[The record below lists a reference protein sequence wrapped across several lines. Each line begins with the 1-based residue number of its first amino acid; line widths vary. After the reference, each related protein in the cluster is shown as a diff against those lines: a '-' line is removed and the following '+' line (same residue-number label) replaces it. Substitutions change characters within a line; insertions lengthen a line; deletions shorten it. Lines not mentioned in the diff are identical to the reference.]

1 MYLSGLIKIKPSVQS
16 DRRERISIHHNKRI
30 AGVDFYF
37 RVKIFFNIK
46 RILGVVVGGQFIV
59 WMLGQIVLFTQ
70 KGAHTAQLQDAL
82 SAIQHS
88 KLIAAHIVIFLYK
101 DGLPCYN
108 SRIYGHR
115 TTGKEYLMA
124 KTADTIAIYSR
135 KSRYTGKGESIGNQ
149 IDLCREYIRTHY
161 GDAAAE
167 HAVVFEDEGFSGG
180 NLNRPDF
187 KKMMTAAKDRK
198 FKAIVVYRL
207 DRISRNI
214 SDFSSLI
221 EELGRL
227 GIDFVSIR
235 ESFDTSSPMGRA
247 MMYIASVFSQLER
260 ETIAERIRDNMHE
273 LAKTGRWL
281 GGTTPTG
288 YASESVKS
296 ITVDG
301 KTKKACKL
309 KLLPDEAEII
319 YKIFDLYEQYDSLT
333 MTETELL
340 RQGIKTKTGR
350 SFTRFSIKSILQNP
364 VYLVADK
371 DAYQYFVDNEAEL
384 FAPESDFD
392 GVRGVLAYNRSD
404 QEKGRATV
412 YNPISEWIV
421 SVGEHPGIISSNRWI
436 RVQESLERNKS
447 KSYHKSRG
455 NEALLT
461 GLLWCSC
468 GSRMYPKV
476 TGRKTA
482 DGQVVFPYMCKLKER
497 SRREL
502 CNVRNA
508 NGNLLDAAICE
519 QVKHLADHSSD
530 FMKQLEKAKSA
541 HAGNRSEFETKL
553 STLRKEQAETQ
564 RKITALIDSLADFGD
579 STAAAHL
586 KKRIEELNGQDAAL
600 SSRIRELESLTDE
613 GVLAGMEFDLM
624 RQLLTVFHDN
634 IDDMTVTQKRAAIRT
649 VVRKVVWDGKV
660 AHVVLFGSPEDE
672 IDWTTFPV
680 DPEEEENAPE
690 GGGDG
695 SDSPSGVRWGEDSI
709 LNASTGIG
717 RKPRLAGGVKGVHS
731 LHQPNGSN

>member
-108 SRIYGHR
+108 SRIYGHQ

-167 HAVVFEDEGFSGG
+167 HVVVFEDEGFSGG

-364 VYLVADK
+364 VYLIADK
-371 DAYQYFVDNEAEL
+371 DTYQYFVDNEAEL

-421 SVGEHPGIISSNRWI
+421 SVGGHPGIISSNRWI

-541 HAGNRSEFETKL
+541 HAGNRSECETKL
-553 STLRKEQAETQ
+553 SALRKEQAETQ
-564 RKITALIDSLADFGD
+564 RKINALIDSLADFGD
-579 STAAAHL
+579 STAAVHL

-600 SSRIRELESLTDE
+600 SSRIRELESLTDS
-613 GVLAGMEFDLM
+613 GVLGGIEFDVM

-680 DPEEEENAPE
+680 DPEEDDNDPE

-695 SDSPSGVRWGEDSI
+695 SDSPSGVRSGEDSI
-709 LNASTGIG
+709 LNASAGIG
-717 RKPRLAGGVKGVHS
+717 RKPRLAGGVKGIHG

>member
-187 KKMMTAAKDRK
+187 KKMMTAAKERE

-364 VYLVADK
+364 VYLIADK

-564 RKITALIDSLADFGD
+564 RKINALIDSLADFGD
-579 STAAAHL
+579 STAAVHL

-600 SSRIRELESLTDE
+600 SSRIRELERLTDE

-680 DPEEEENAPE
+680 DPEEDVNDPE

-695 SDSPSGVRWGEDSI
+695 SGSPSGVRWGEDSI
-709 LNASTGIG
+709 LNASAGIG
-717 RKPRLAGGVKGVHS
+717 RKPRLAGGVKGIHG
-731 LHQPNGSN
+731 LHQSNGSN

>member
-1 MYLSGLIKIKPSVQS
+1 
-16 DRRERISIHHNKRI
+16 
-30 AGVDFYF
+30 
-37 RVKIFFNIK
+37 
-46 RILGVVVGGQFIV
+46 
-59 WMLGQIVLFTQ
+59 
-70 KGAHTAQLQDAL
+70 
-82 SAIQHS
+82 
-88 KLIAAHIVIFLYK
+88 
-101 DGLPCYN
+101 
-108 SRIYGHR
+108 
-115 TTGKEYLMA
+115 MA

-364 VYLVADK
+364 AYLIADK

-530 FMKQLEKAKSA
+530 FMKQLEKARSA

-564 RKITALIDSLADFGD
+564 RKINALIDSLADFGD
-579 STAAAHL
+579 STAAVHL

-680 DPEEEENAPE
+680 DPEEDDNDPE

-695 SDSPSGVRWGEDSI
+695 SGSPSGVRWGEDSI
-709 LNASTGIG
+709 LNASAGIG
-717 RKPRLAGGVKGVHS
+717 RKPRLAGGVKGIHG
-731 LHQPNGSN
+731 LHQSNGSN

>member
-1 MYLSGLIKIKPSVQS
+1 M
-16 DRRERISIHHNKRI
+16 
-30 AGVDFYF
+30 
-37 RVKIFFNIK
+37 
-46 RILGVVVGGQFIV
+46 
-59 WMLGQIVLFTQ
+59 T
-70 KGAHTAQLQDAL
+70 
-82 SAIQHS
+82 
-88 KLIAAHIVIFLYK
+88 IVIFLYK

-149 IDLCREYIRTHY
+149 IDLCREYIHTHY

-340 RQGIKTKTGR
+340 RQGIKTKTGVL
-350 SFTRFSIKSILQNP
+350 SPGFPSS
-364 VYLVADK
+364 
-371 DAYQYFVDNEAEL
+371 L
-384 FAPESDFD
+384 FC
-392 GVRGVLAYNRSD
+392 R
-404 QEKGRATV
+404 
-412 YNPISEWIV
+412 I
-421 SVGEHPGIISSNRWI
+421 
-436 RVQESLERNKS
+436 
-447 KSYHKSRG
+447 
-455 NEALLT
+455 
-461 GLLWCSC
+461 
-468 GSRMYPKV
+468 
-476 TGRKTA
+476 
-482 DGQVVFPYMCKLKER
+482 
-497 SRREL
+497 
-502 CNVRNA
+502 
-508 NGNLLDAAICE
+508 
-519 QVKHLADHSSD
+519 
-530 FMKQLEKAKSA
+530 
-541 HAGNRSEFETKL
+541 L
-553 STLRKEQAETQ
+553 ST
-564 RKITALIDSLADFGD
+564 
-579 STAAAHL
+579 
-586 KKRIEELNGQDAAL
+586 
-600 SSRIRELESLTDE
+600 
-613 GVLAGMEFDLM
+613 
-624 RQLLTVFHDN
+624 
-634 IDDMTVTQKRAAIRT
+634 
-649 VVRKVVWDGKV
+649 
-660 AHVVLFGSPEDE
+660 
-672 IDWTTFPV
+672 
-680 DPEEEENAPE
+680 
-690 GGGDG
+690 
-695 SDSPSGVRWGEDSI
+695 
-709 LNASTGIG
+709 
-717 RKPRLAGGVKGVHS
+717 
-731 LHQPNGSN
+731 

>member
-149 IDLCREYIRTHY
+149 IDFCREYIRTHY

-364 VYLVADK
+364 VYLIADK

-541 HAGNRSEFETKL
+541 HAGNHSEFETKL

-564 RKITALIDSLADFGD
+564 RKINALIDSLADFSD
-579 STAAAHL
+579 STAAVHL

-600 SSRIRELESLTDE
+600 SSRIRELERLTDE

-717 RKPRLAGGVKGVHS
+717 RKPRLAGGVKGIHG